1 MRIFPADIFQRGLK
15 AGVVRLSVALI
26 AAGLAGCRPAA
37 DTDQTDAPKV
47 TDEAITFST
56 NSPQLASIAV
66 ETAKTGDPEN
76 PGFFGR
82 LTWNGDATANIF
94 SPVAGRVLKI
104 RVRLNEPVAAGDVL
118 AEVDS
123 PDYSQALA
131 DARTAEGNF
140 AAADKANDR
149 ARELLAHGAAAQ
161 KDVESAEAVYVAAR
175 AEVERAKAR
184 LANYGGS
191 VDGAGGVYLLKSPLS
206 GVVVDRNLSPGQEI
220 RADMMLANASQF
232 FTPLFVVSDPQ
243 RLWVQLDIPENE
255 LHELKPGLPFVIRS
269 QAWPEET
276 FTGSVQV
283 VSSALDPTTRTVTV
297 RGSIDNPD
305 GRLKAEMLVTVR
317 FPSTGAPK
325 LQVPARAVFLKGNRH
340 CLFVREQPGVFRRR
354 EVTVG
359 ETADDTV
366 EIMEGLNP
374 GDVVVVDGALLLEEL
389 LE

>member
-37 DTDQTDAPKV
+37 DTDQTAAPKV